1 MGVTVHFR
9 TNMESDMKELME
21 LRLRRDTSADEL
33 AQAIVATFGPDAALV
48 VADAIR
54 IVARPFGKAPRRN

>member
-1 MGVTVHFR
+1 
-9 TNMESDMKELME
+9 MKELME
-21 LRLRRDTSADEL
+21 LRLRRDTSADNL
-33 AQAIVATFGPDAALV
+33 AQAIVTALGPDAALV